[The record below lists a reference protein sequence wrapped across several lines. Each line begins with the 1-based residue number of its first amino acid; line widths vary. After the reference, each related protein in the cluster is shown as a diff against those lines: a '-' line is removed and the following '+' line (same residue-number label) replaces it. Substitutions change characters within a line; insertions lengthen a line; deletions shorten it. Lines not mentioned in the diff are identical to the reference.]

1 MREAFKRRRRR
12 LFTSHVSPHFRFS
25 CVKPSEGERER
36 EKLESNASAR
46 QTDRPSVRGAALG
59 LSTERPQR
67 YDCVDGQK
75 SESGGE
81 RERDG
86 EGEKG
91 KARLL
96 MELPAP
102 KTVAASYSE
111 FAQHSPEHLDWFVI
125 SFLSVSIPCMAL
137 GVLFVKCRTS
147 LPASLFLR
155 IWRDPPA
162 TLPLLVPRASQT
174 LAFQGKGEG
183 RETLFSSASNFR
195 L

>member
-1 MREAFKRRRRR
+1 MREAFKRRRRH
-12 LFTSHVSPHFRFS
+12 LSTSHVSPHFRFF
-25 CVKPSEGERER
+25 CVKPSGRERER
-36 EKLESNASAR
+36 NSSPLR
-46 QTDRPSVRGAALG
+46 PTDRPSVRGAAALG

-67 YDCVDGQK
+67 YDWVDGQK

-86 EGEKG
+86 EREKG

-183 RETLFSSASNFR
+183 RETSASNFR